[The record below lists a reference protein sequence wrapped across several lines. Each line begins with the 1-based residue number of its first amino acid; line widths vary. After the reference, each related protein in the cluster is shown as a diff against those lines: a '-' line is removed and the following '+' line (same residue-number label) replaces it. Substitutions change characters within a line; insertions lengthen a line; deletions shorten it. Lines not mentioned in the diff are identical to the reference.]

1 MNLISLVVKQN
12 RELFKFLMVL
22 NLKKKLNLNSYQW
35 WRNHRRFVTLAAF
48 LALFAVYVRNPS
60 ANDFKVRDTCGKLN
74 SSFQITGEEAL
85 KKLKLNKLTNY
96 DDRSLANYYCDGYFG
111 LK

>member
-1 MNLISLVVKQN
+1 
-12 RELFKFLMVL
+12 MVL
-22 NLKKKLNLNSYQW
+22 NVKKMLNLNSYQW

-74 SSFQITGEEAL
+74 SSSQITGEDAL
-85 KKLKLNKLTNY
+85 KKLKLSKLTNY
-96 DDRSLANYYCDGYFG
+96 DDTSLANNYCDGYLG

>member
-1 MNLISLVVKQN
+1 MS
-12 RELFKFLMVL
+12 L

-60 ANDFKVRDTCGKLN
+60 ANDFNVRDTCGRLN

-85 KKLKLNKLTNY
+85 KKLKLSKLSNY
-96 DDRSLANYYCDGYFG
+96 EDRLLANYYCDGYFG

>member
-1 MNLISLVVKQN
+1 MAKYRGRTV
-12 RELFKFLMVL
+12 
-22 NLKKKLNLNSYQW
+22 KLNKPFRTSGQ
-35 WRNHRRFVTLAAF
+35 RKK
-48 LALFAVYVRNPS
+48 FAVYVRNPS

-85 KKLKLNKLTNY
+85 KKLKLTKLSNY

-111 LK
+111 LN

>member
-1 MNLISLVVKQN
+1 MG
-12 RELFKFLMVL
+12 L
-22 NLKKKLNLNSYQW
+22 NLKKKLNLNTYQW
-35 WRNHRRFVTLAAF
+35 WCNHRSFETIEAF
-48 LALFAVYVRNPS
+48 LSLFAVYLRNPS

>member
-1 MNLISLVVKQN
+1 MLLS
-12 RELFKFLMVL
+12 
-22 NLKKKLNLNSYQW
+22 LKKMFDLNSYQW

-74 SSFQITGEEAL
+74 SGSLITGDKAL
-85 KKLKLNKLTNY
+85 KKLKLSKLSNFE
-96 DDRSLANYYCDGYFG
+96 DRTLAKYYCDGYLG

>member
-85 KKLKLNKLTNY
+85 KKLKLSKLSNY

-111 LK
+111 LN

>member
-1 MNLISLVVKQN
+1 MNWIPLVVKLN
-12 RELFKFLMVL
+12 CELLKFLMGL
-22 NLKKKLNLNSYQW
+22 NLKGKLNLNSYQW

-85 KKLKLNKLTNY
+85 KKLKLSKLSNY

-111 LK
+111 LN

>member
-1 MNLISLVVKQN
+1 MA
-12 RELFKFLMVL
+12 L

-60 ANDFKVRDTCGKLN
+60 ANDYRVRDTCGKLN
-74 SSFQITGEEAL
+74 SGSLITTEKAL
-85 KKLKLNKLTNY
+85 KKLKLSKVSNFE
-96 DDRSLANYYCDGYFG
+96 DRSFAKYYCEGYLG

>member
-1 MNLISLVVKQN
+1 MVKLN
-12 RELFKFLMVL
+12 CELSKFLMGL
-22 NLKKKLNLNSYQW
+22 NLKKKLNLNSYEW

-85 KKLKLNKLTNY
+85 KKLKLIKLSNY

-111 LK
+111 LN